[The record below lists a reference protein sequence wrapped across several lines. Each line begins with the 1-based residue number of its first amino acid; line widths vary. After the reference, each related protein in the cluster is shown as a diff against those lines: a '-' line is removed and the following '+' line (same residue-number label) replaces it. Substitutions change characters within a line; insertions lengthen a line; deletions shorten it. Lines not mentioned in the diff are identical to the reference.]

1 MFARIDET
9 LKISLIQTSSSTRDE
24 SSLISDL
31 NILGVSPLFLIKF
44 SIIYQKKSKSEFQ
57 MTFQDQEGNS
67 HPIGEERILLH
78 LMALGEFFTSDQMK
92 LKHFTKIKMFI
103 NSGQW
108 SIAYMAFHLIVGYT
122 ESVSHFTN
130 KKKKCLIYSGK
141 PSNES
146 MLPMHQIVML
156 HSHC

>member
-1 MFARIDET
+1 
-9 LKISLIQTSSSTRDE
+9 
-24 SSLISDL
+24 
-31 NILGVSPLFLIKF
+31 
-44 SIIYQKKSKSEFQ
+44 
-57 MTFQDQEGNS
+57 
-67 HPIGEERILLH
+67 
-78 LMALGEFFTSDQMK
+78 MALGEFFTSDQMK

-156 HSHC
+156 HSHCWNKSPAFVSNWQSHNTWPKFSLVPWSIKIYLSVLVIESKLIKYFTLKYSSSKTLETPTIFQEQ